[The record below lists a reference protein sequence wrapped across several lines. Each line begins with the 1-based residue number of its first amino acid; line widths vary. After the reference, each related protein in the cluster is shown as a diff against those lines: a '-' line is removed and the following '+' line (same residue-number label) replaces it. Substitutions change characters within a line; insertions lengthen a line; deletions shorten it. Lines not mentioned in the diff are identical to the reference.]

1 MDCLNVAREEE
12 TMICRTPRAWDNGH
26 FMLPPHST
34 VTQRQVRES
43 VVVERAVAYLA
54 TRYLVSQSVVF
65 AGASGKCEAMK
76 RRGPD
81 APSGIPPI

>member
-1 MDCLNVAREEE
+1 MSDSKGLGQRAFHVA
-12 TMICRTPRAWDNGH
+12 TPQQ
-26 FMLPPHST
+26 

>member
-1 MDCLNVAREEE
+1 MSDSKGLGQRAFHVP
-12 TMICRTPRAWDNGH
+12 TPQQ
-26 FMLPPHST
+26 

>member
-1 MDCLNVAREEE
+1 MDCLNVEDDKE
-12 TMICRTPRAWDNGH
+12 TMICRTLRAYDSRATPQHGDAKT
-26 FMLPPHST
+26 SKC
-34 VTQRQVRES
+34 EG
-43 VVVERAVAYLA
+43 VVERAVAYLA
-54 TRYLVSQSVVF
+54 THYLVSQSVVF